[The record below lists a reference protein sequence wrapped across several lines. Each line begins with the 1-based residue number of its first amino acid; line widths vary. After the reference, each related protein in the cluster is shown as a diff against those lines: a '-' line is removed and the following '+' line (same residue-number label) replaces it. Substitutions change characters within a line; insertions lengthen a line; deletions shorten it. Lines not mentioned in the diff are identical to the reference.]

1 LLETRVEKPHV
12 NVVHRPGI
20 FMNLFDQFILQHV
33 QISVLRTEL
42 VRASREPGMQEA
54 KVELNLTPRV
64 IEGEKDSVL
73 PSYQV
78 SANLNCNSASEDK
91 SGPAF
96 KAIVGLEAVYQQI
109 SGDPMDVAEFTN
121 QHSVLA
127 RQLYPLLQQE
137 MRGLLA
143 RMGLSQIQLPFDLAP
158 RLQNIDGSTIE
169 VSGSLH

>member
-1 LLETRVEKPHV
+1 
-12 NVVHRPGI
+12 
-20 FMNLFDQFILQHV
+20 MNLLDQFILQHMQV
-33 QISVLRTEL
+33 SVLRSEL
-42 VRASREPGMQEA
+42 VRASRDPGMQEA

-64 IEGEKDSVL
+64 MEPDQDSLL

-78 SANLNCNSASEDK
+78 SARLDCASASDEED
-91 SGPAF
+91 GPAF
-96 KAIVGLEAVYQQI
+96 KATVGIEAVYQQV
-109 SGDPMDVAEFTN
+109 SGDPMEVTEFTN
-121 QHSVLA
+121 QHAVLA

-158 RLQNIDGSTIE
+158 RIQNVEGTSIE

>member
-1 LLETRVEKPHV
+1 
-12 NVVHRPGI
+12 
-20 FMNLFDQFILQHV
+20 MNLLDQFTLQHM

-42 VRASREPGMQEA
+42 VRVSREPGMQEA

-64 IEGEKDSVL
+64 MEADEDSLL

-78 SANLNCNSASEDK
+78 SARLNCDSASDDE

-96 KAIVGLEAVYQQI
+96 KAVVGIEAIYQQV
-109 SGDPMDVAEFTN
+109 SGDPIDVTEFTN
-121 QHSVLA
+121 QHAVLA

-158 RLQNIDGSTIE
+158 RSQNVTGTSIE

>member
-1 LLETRVEKPHV
+1 MNLLE
-12 NVVHRPGI
+12 
-20 FMNLFDQFILQHV
+20 QFILQHV
-33 QISVLRTEL
+33 QLSVLRAEL
-42 VRASREPGMQEA
+42 ARLSREAGMKEA

-64 IEGEKDSVL
+64 MEQEQDSGL

-78 SANLNCNSASEDK
+78 SARLNCDSASEDE
-91 SGPAF
+91 SQPAF
-96 KAIVGLEAVYQQI
+96 KAVVGIEAVYQQV
-109 SGDPMDVAEFTN
+109 SGEPMDVTEFTR

-158 RLQNIDGSTIE
+158 RVPTVEGSSIE

>member
-1 LLETRVEKPHV
+1 MSLL
-12 NVVHRPGI
+12 
-20 FMNLFDQFILQHV
+20 DQFILQHV
-33 QISVLRTEL
+33 QLSVLRTEL
-42 VRASREPGMQEA
+42 VRVSREPGMQES

-64 IEGEKDSVL
+64 IEEDQDALL

-78 SANLNCNSASEDK
+78 SARLNCDSASEDE

-96 KAIVGLEAVYQQI
+96 RAAVGIEAVYQQV
-109 SGDPMDVAEFTN
+109 SGDPMDINEFTN
-121 QHSVLA
+121 QHAVLA

-143 RMGLSQIQLPFDLAP
+143 RMGLSQIQLPFDLVP
-158 RLQNIDGSTIE
+158 RTPNVDGSVIE

>member
-1 LLETRVEKPHV
+1 
-12 NVVHRPGI
+12 
-20 FMNLFDQFILQHV
+20 M
-33 QISVLRTEL
+33 
-42 VRASREPGMQEA
+42 RASREPGMQEA

-64 IEGEKDSVL
+64 MEAEQDSLL

-78 SANLNCNSASEDK
+78 SAKLNCESASEDE

-96 KAIVGLEAVYQQI
+96 KAVVGIDAVYQQI
-109 SGDPMDVAEFTN
+109 SGDPMDITEFTN
-121 QHSVLA
+121 QHAVLA

-137 MRGLLA
+137 MRVLLA

-158 RLQNIDGSTIE
+158 RVQNVDGPSIE

>member
-1 LLETRVEKPHV
+1 
-12 NVVHRPGI
+12 
-20 FMNLFDQFILQHV
+20 MNLLDQFILHHV
-33 QISVLRTEL
+33 QLSVLRTEL
-42 VRASREPGMQEA
+42 VRVSREPGMQEA

-64 IEGEKDSVL
+64 MEADKDSVL

-78 SANLNCNSASEDK
+78 SAKLNCDSASEDE

-96 KAIVGLEAVYQQI
+96 KAVVGIEAVYQQI
-109 SGDPMDVAEFTN
+109 SGDPMDINEFTN
-121 QHSVLA
+121 HHAVLA

-158 RLQNIDGSTIE
+158 RVQNVEGQSIE

>member
-1 LLETRVEKPHV
+1 
-12 NVVHRPGI
+12 
-20 FMNLFDQFILQHV
+20 MNLLDQFILQHV
-33 QISVLRTEL
+33 QVSVLRSEL
-42 VRASREPGMQEA
+42 VRVSREPGMQEA

-64 IEGEKDSVL
+64 MEPNQDSLL

-78 SANLNCNSASEDK
+78 NARLDCDSASEEEDG
-91 SGPAF
+91 SAF
-96 KAIVGLEAVYQQI
+96 KAIVGIEAVYQQV
-109 SGDPMDVAEFTN
+109 SGDPMDVTEFTS
-121 QHSVLA
+121 QHAVLA

-158 RLQNIDGSTIE
+158 RVPNVEGPTIE

>member
-1 LLETRVEKPHV
+1 
-12 NVVHRPGI
+12 
-20 FMNLFDQFILQHV
+20 MNLLDQFILQHV
-33 QISVLRTEL
+33 QLSVLHAEL
-42 VRASREPGMQEA
+42 IRSSRKPGMQEA

-64 IEGEKDSVL
+64 MEVDGDSPL

-78 SANLNCNSASEDK
+78 SAKLNCDCTSEDE

-96 KAIVGLEAVYQQI
+96 KALVGIEAVYQQV
-109 SGDPMDVAEFTN
+109 SGSPMDIGEFTR
-121 QHSVLA
+121 QHAVLA

-158 RLQNIDGSTIE
+158 RLPNAGGVSVE
-169 VSGSLH
+169 VSDSLH

>member
-1 LLETRVEKPHV
+1 
-12 NVVHRPGI
+12 
-20 FMNLFDQFILQHV
+20 MNLLDQFILQHM
-33 QISVLRTEL
+33 QLSVLRTEL
-42 VRASREPGMQEA
+42 VRVSREPGMQEA

-64 IEGEKDSVL
+64 METEQDSPL

-78 SANLNCNSASEDK
+78 SARLNCDSASEEE

-96 KAIVGLEAVYQQI
+96 KAVVGIEAVYQQI
-109 SGDPMDVAEFTN
+109 SGDPMDVNEFTN
-121 QHSVLA
+121 HHAVLA

-158 RLQNIDGSTIE
+158 RIQNVEGSSIE

>member
-1 LLETRVEKPHV
+1 
-12 NVVHRPGI
+12 
-20 FMNLFDQFILQHV
+20 MNLLDQFILQHV

-42 VRASREPGMQEA
+42 VRVSREPGMQEA

-64 IEGEKDSVL
+64 IEGDEDNLL

-78 SANLNCNSASEDK
+78 SARLNCNSASEDE

-96 KAIVGLEAVYQQI
+96 KAIVGIEAVYQQV
-109 SGDPMDVAEFTN
+109 SGDPMVVTEFTN
-121 QHSVLA
+121 QHAVLA

-158 RLQNIDGSTIE
+158 RVQNVESGSIE

>member
-1 LLETRVEKPHV
+1 MSLLDK
-12 NVVHRPGI
+12 
-20 FMNLFDQFILQHV
+20 FILHHV
-33 QISVLRTEL
+33 QISKLRTEL
-42 VRASREPGMQEA
+42 VRVSREPGMQEA

-64 IEGEKDSVL
+64 IESDTDAVL

-78 SANLNCNSASEDK
+78 SAKLNCASASNDE

-96 KAIVGLEAVYQQI
+96 KANVGIEAVYQQV
-109 SGDPMDVAEFTN
+109 SGDPMDITEFTN
-121 QHSVLA
+121 QHAVLA
-127 RQLYPLLQQE
+127 RQLYPMLQQE

-158 RLQNIDGSTIE
+158 RIQKTGGPTVE